1 MDNADRLPEE
11 PVSPRSKTEELETAR
26 AAADAA
32 REALAHAEAML
43 AKAKPELDAASTDLA
58 LTEAAIGQQR
68 MSGTLVIRRSADIRI
83 ALEQMRRRIERTR
96 REREEATSQV
106 AQLGSTIETTTSRRA
121 RIEVG
126 AEELRRSIA
135 FAQAELTRLHEQVER
150 DQKVEQEATQ
160 QREQLQAQI
169 VTLEQTEVETA
180 QDLASRESAA
190 ADVLK
195 AADDLQRELAEGEQ
209 HFANARLA
217 HRQAR
222 SRHQSA
228 MVLVEQSR
236 AAERRAMQVLAQARE
251 DAEAEAQREFEERME
266 KRREMEARA
275 VELREA
281 QRRIE
286 SELAGVDEVLAGLP
300 DAPPA
305 PIEGPEVAERSEIV
319 IPMFGTKRPRPS
331 MEALDPHSS

>member
-1 MDNADRLPEE
+1 
-11 PVSPRSKTEELETAR
+11 
-26 AAADAA
+26 
-32 REALAHAEAML
+32 
-43 AKAKPELDAASTDLA
+43 
-58 LTEAAIGQQR
+58 

-96 REREEATSQV
+96 REREEAA
-106 AQLGSTIETTTSRRA
+106 AQAEQLSSTIDATTNRRA

-135 FAQAELTRLHEQVER
+135 FAQAELERLQEQVAR
-150 DQKVEQEATQ
+150 DHVVEQEALQ

-169 VTLEQTEVETA
+169 VTLEQTEVQTA
-180 QDLASRESAA
+180 QDLATRESAE

-195 AADDLQRELAEGEQ
+195 AADELQRELAEGEQ

-228 MVLVEQSR
+228 IVLVEQSR
-236 AAERRAMQVLAQARE
+236 AAERLAAQNLTRACE
-251 DAEAEAQREFEERME
+251 EAEAQAQREFEERME

-275 VELREA
+275 AELREA

-286 SELAGVDEVLAGLP
+286 SELAGVDEVLATLP
-300 DAPPA
+300 DEPPA
-305 PIEGPEVAERSEIV
+305 PIEGPPASGRSEIV